1 MTNRVRAKNFFTV
14 QFQDKTEH
22 SVGSGMLGTA
32 IYVRKFLQQHQSVY
46 IPEVDYSTYLTWIRQ
61 TRSSAIKCAAYP

>member
-1 MTNRVRAKNFFTV
+1 MTNRVRAKNLFTV

-32 IYVRKFLQQHQSVY
+32 RYLRELLEQH
-46 IPEVDYSTYLTWIRQ
+46 
-61 TRSSAIKCAAYP
+61 